1 MKNLVESWKTT
12 MIGLI
17 IILASIVSVFTNS
30 TMNWTDASIPLTIGI
45 ALMFS
50 PDTMINK
57 ISTVFRKKP

>member
-17 IILASIVSVFTNS
+17 VILAAIISVFTIS
-30 TMNWTDASIPLTIGI
+30 TINWIDASVPLTIGI

-50 PDTMINK
+50 PDTMIDK
-57 ISTVFRKKP
+57 ISKVFTKKI